1 MLEVREDDVVD
12 VEPTAAGARIWPA
25 RSEPVGADAVVLALG
40 IVPPRFPDGLI
51 GPGAEDRCLA
61 NPWDAAALARIEPSA
76 TVTLVGAGL
85 SQLLV
90 EPITGRANFWSSQF
104 LAELVRLALRNQ
116 DGLREDEPYLIVLH
130 RFNYTDG
137 NACTQGYVHQ
147 TADGRGR
154 TALQRN
160 AVVPVQAPC
169 PCHMVGWGRRTL
181 GRGRTP
187 TYRT

>member
-40 IVPPRFPDGLI
+40 IVSPRFPDGLI
-51 GPGAEDRCLA
+51 GRGAEDRCLA

-76 TVTLVGAGL
+76 TITLVGAGL

-104 LAELVRLALRNQ
+104 LAELVRLALSQ
-116 DGLREDEPYLIVLH
+116 P
-130 RFNYTDG
+130 
-137 NACTQGYVHQ
+137 
-147 TADGRGR
+147 GRSTG
-154 TALQRN
+154 
-160 AVVPVQAPC
+160 
-169 PCHMVGWGRRTL
+169 G
-181 GRGRTP
+181 
-187 TYRT
+187 